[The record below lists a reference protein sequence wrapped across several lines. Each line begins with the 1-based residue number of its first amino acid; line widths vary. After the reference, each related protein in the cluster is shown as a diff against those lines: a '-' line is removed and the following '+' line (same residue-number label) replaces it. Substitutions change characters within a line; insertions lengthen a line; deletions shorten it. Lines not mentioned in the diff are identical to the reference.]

1 MKIIQSILL
10 IVFHYWLVLASA
22 AAISPQ
28 NFTNDFL
35 SRPSLRYSPK
45 ILRSLTKLTQQRSQP
60 PGLDTPPVI
69 PGFTVSFEWD
79 PSKQMFPPDVFF
91 VTVSAIWH
99 LSQQQWNERV
109 DLSKSTITKTGPV
122 GTTFVRFSD
131 NQSTKLHPSHLVL
144 ALRQAFF
151 IMDSR
156 YGGPASFV
164 AKLVLVNDVIGTMS
178 MIMYPKPQLKSVKN
192 KTETDS
198 SFTLLPSPMT
208 NLAATFGEFV
218 DPEDPHYKV
227 RWNFQGLE
235 IYDSEFHTA
244 IIDALATMAPQGHGR
259 PFDEAIG
266 YSVLESVVL
275 SIVRNS
281 GQTISYAVVMR
292 ALVSL
297 VAKVIYA
304 RPSFT
309 EMAFQIMHD
318 NTEVVQAV
326 IFRPKRPGIG
336 NRVAGVAT
344 S

>member
-1 MKIIQSILL
+1 MKIFQTILFV
-10 IVFHYWLVLASA
+10 VFHYGSVLASA

-28 NFTNDFL
+28 DFSDDFL
-35 SRPSLRYSPK
+35 SRPSLS
-45 ILRSLTKLTQQRSQP
+45 QR

-79 PSKQMFPPDVFF
+79 PRKQMFPQDVFF

-99 LSQQQWNERV
+99 SSQQQWNERA
-109 DLSKSTITKTGPV
+109 DLSKLTITKPGPV
-122 GTTFVRFSD
+122 GTTVLRFSD
-131 NQSTKLHPSHLVL
+131 NQSMKLHPNHLVF

-151 IMDSR
+151 IMVSR
-156 YGGPASFV
+156 HGGFASFV
-164 AKLVLVNDVIGTMS
+164 AKLVLVNDVIGLMS
-178 MIMYPKPQLKSVKN
+178 MVMYPTSQLKSIEN

-198 SFTLLPSPMT
+198 SFSLLSGPVT
-208 NLAATFGEFV
+208 NPAANFGEFV
-218 DPEDPHYKV
+218 DPQDPHYKV

-235 IYDSEFHTA
+235 INISEFQSA
-244 IIDALATMAPQGHGR
+244 IVDALATMAPQVHGR

-292 ALVSL
+292 ALVNL
-297 VAKVIYA
+297 VAKVIYT

-309 EMAFQIMHD
+309 EMDFQIMHD
-318 NTEVVQAV
+318 DTEVVQAV
-326 IFRPKRPGIG
+326 IFRPKRSG
-336 NRVAGVAT
+336 NGHSGMGVAN